1 MATDRRA
8 EVRTALSGLTTR
20 GRSFLA
26 AGIAAA
32 ICALVLGQRDLLRV
46 GFLLAALPL
55 VAVLVVART
64 RHLVTSTRALDPGR
78 VAAGSEA
85 QIRLRVANVS
95 RIPTG
100 LLMLEDHVPYVL
112 GSRPRFVL
120 DRIEPHGYRQVAYR
134 VRSDLRGKFSVGPLR
149 LRLADP
155 FGMCELTRSFAARDT
170 LVVTPIVQQ
179 LPAVDLGGEWSGY
192 GDGNA
197 RSLAS
202 SGEEDVL
209 PREYRHGDDVRRVHW
224 RSTARRGEL
233 MVRREEQ
240 SWQNQATLLLDT
252 RLTAHRGEGPS
263 SSFEWA
269 VSTAAS
275 IGVHLCRRGYT
286 TRLLGSD
293 GELLAG
299 APEGMRVAPAETES
313 FLLDALAVVEA
324 RVKTGLDGAE
334 AAMRQ
339 PGGEGMA
346 VAVLANLTED
356 DTRRLARAR
365 NGTGRGLAVV
375 LDTTAWDT
383 AKVPGV
389 LPHDVAVGM
398 LRQAGWRVLSASA
411 ATRLPDLWRGAG
423 RGTDSAVRGGAYA
436 SSHGAPHTGTEA
448 RA

>member
-1 MATDRRA
+1 M
-8 EVRTALSGLTTR
+8 RTALSGLTTR

-32 ICALVLGQRDLLRV
+32 VCAVVLGQRDLLRV

-64 RHLVTSTRALDPGR
+64 RHLVTSTRGLEPAR
-78 VAAGSEA
+78 VAAGHES
-85 QIRLRVANVS
+85 QVRLRVDNVS

-134 VRSDLRGKFSVGPLR
+134 VRSDLRGKFTVGPLR

-170 LVVTPIVQQ
+170 LVVTPVVQQ
-179 LPAVDLGGEWSGY
+179 LPAVDLGGEWTGY
-192 GDGNA
+192 GDGNS

-202 SGEEDVL
+202 AGEEDVV

-252 RLTAHRGEGPS
+252 RLSVHRGEGPS

-286 TRLLGSD
+286 THLIAAD
-293 GELLAG
+293 GRQLAG
-299 APEGMRVAPAETES
+299 PPEGLRTAPAETES
-313 FLLDALAVVEA
+313 FLLDALAVVDAKHTES
-324 RVKTGLDGAE
+324 LDGAE
-334 AAMRQ
+334 MTLRQ

-365 NGTGRGLAVV
+365 STAGRGLAVV
-375 LDTTAWDT
+375 LDTAAWE
-383 AKVPGV
+383 AVPTPGA
-389 LPHDVAVGM
+389 LPHEVAVGL
-398 LRQAGWRVLSASA
+398 LRQAGWRVLPASA

-423 RGTDSAVRGGAYA
+423 RSSESPVRGASFGA
-436 SSHGAPHTGTEA
+436 HGASLSGSEYCA
-448 RA
+448 

>member
-1 MATDRRA
+1 M
-8 EVRTALSGLTTR
+8 RTALSGLTTR

-32 ICALVLGQRDLLRV
+32 VCAVVLGQRDLLRV
-46 GFLLAALPL
+46 GFLLAAMPL

-64 RHLVTSTRALDPGR
+64 RHLVTSTRLLEPGR
-78 VAAGSEA
+78 VAAGAEA
-85 QIRLRVANVS
+85 QVRLRVDNVS

-120 DRIEPHGYRQVAYR
+120 DRIEPHGHRQVAYR
-134 VRSDLRGKFSVGPLR
+134 VRSDLRGKFTVGPLR

-155 FGMCELTRSFAARDT
+155 FGMCELTRSFAARDL
-170 LVVTPIVQQ
+170 LVVTPVVQR
-179 LPAVDLGGEWSGY
+179 LPAVDLGGEWTGY
-192 GDGNA
+192 GDGNS

-202 SGEEDVL
+202 AGEEDVV

-252 RLTAHRGEGPS
+252 RPSAHRGEGPS

-286 TRLLGSD
+286 THLIAAD
-293 GELLAG
+293 GTQLAG
-299 APEGMRVAPAETES
+299 TPEGLRVAPAETET
-313 FLLDALAVVEA
+313 FLLDALAVVE
-324 RVKTGLDGAE
+324 TGTVESLDGAE
-334 AAMRQ
+334 MTLRQ
-339 PGGEGMA
+339 PGREGMA
-346 VAVLANLTED
+346 VAVLANLTEE
-356 DTRRLARAR
+356 DTRRLARSRSAS
-365 NGTGRGLAVV
+365 GRGLAVV
-375 LDTTAWDT
+375 LDTTAWDS
-383 AKVPGV
+383 ARVPGV
-389 LPHDVAVGM
+389 LAHDTAVGL

-411 ATRLPDLWRGAG
+411 TTRLPELWRGAG
-423 RGTDSAVRGGAYA
+423 RSADASPHAVSLGGAT
-436 SSHGAPHTGTEA
+436 TGSEFW
-448 RA
+448 R

>member
-1 MATDRRA
+1 M
-8 EVRTALSGLTTR
+8 RTALSGLTTR

-32 ICALVLGQRDLLRV
+32 MCAVVLGQRDLLRV
-46 GFLLAALPL
+46 GFLLAAMPL

-64 RHLVTSTRALDPGR
+64 RHLVTSTRLLEPGR
-78 VAAGSEA
+78 VAAGAEA
-85 QIRLRVANVS
+85 QVRLRVDNVS

-120 DRIEPHGYRQVAYR
+120 DRIEPHGHRQVAYR
-134 VRSDLRGKFSVGPLR
+134 VRSDLRGKFTVGPLR

-155 FGMCELTRSFAARDT
+155 FGMCELTRSFAARDL
-170 LVVTPIVQQ
+170 LVVTPVVQQ
-179 LPAVDLGGEWSGY
+179 LPAVDLGGEWTGY

-197 RSLAS
+197 RSLAAA
-202 SGEEDVL
+202 GEEDVV

-252 RLTAHRGEGPS
+252 RPTAHRGEGPS

-269 VSTAAS
+269 VSAAAS
-275 IGVHLCRRGYT
+275 VGVHLCRRGYT
-286 TRLLGSD
+286 THLIAAD
-293 GELLAG
+293 GRQLAG
-299 APEGMRVAPAETES
+299 TPENLRVAPAETES
-313 FLLDALAVVEA
+313 FLLDALAVVE
-324 RVKTGLDGAE
+324 TGTAESLDGAE
-334 AAMRQ
+334 LALRR
-339 PGGEGMA
+339 PGAEGMA

-356 DTRRLARAR
+356 DTRRLARSR
-365 NGTGRGLAVV
+365 GTAGRGLAIV
-375 LDTTAWDT
+375 LNTAAWDS
-383 AKVPGV
+383 ARVPGV
-389 LPHDVAVGM
+389 LPHDTAVGL

-411 ATRLPDLWRGAG
+411 TTRLPDLWRGAG
-423 RGTDSAVRGGAYA
+423 RSSNASPYTAPLGGTLSGSEFGR
-436 SSHGAPHTGTEA
+436 
-448 RA
+448 

>member
-1 MATDRRA
+1 M
-8 EVRTALSGLTTR
+8 RTALSGLTTR

-32 ICALVLGQRDLLRV
+32 VCALVLGQRDLLRV

-55 VAVLVVART
+55 LAVLVVART

-78 VAAGSEA
+78 VAAGHEA
-85 QIRLRVANVS
+85 HVRLRVDNVS

-120 DRIEPHGYRQVAYR
+120 DKIEPHGHRQVAYR
-134 VRSDLRGKFSVGPLR
+134 VRSDLRGKFTVGPLR

-155 FGMCELTRSFAARDT
+155 FGMCELTRSFAARET
-170 LVVTPIVQQ
+170 LIVTPIVQP
-179 LPAVDLGGEWSGY
+179 LPPVDLGGEWTGY
-192 GDGNA
+192 GDGHA

-202 SGEEDVL
+202 SGEEDVV

-252 RLTAHRGEGPS
+252 RTGAHRGDGPS

-286 TRLLGSD
+286 TRMLGAD
-293 GELLAG
+293 GRLLAG
-299 APEGMRVAPAETES
+299 APEGIRVAPAETES
-313 FLLDALAVVEA
+313 FLLDALAVVDARHHASLVEA
-324 RVKTGLDGAE
+324 ESAL
-334 AAMRQ
+334 RQ
-339 PGGEGMA
+339 PGGEGMT
-346 VAVLANLTED
+346 VAILANLTED
-356 DTRRLARAR
+356 DIRRLARAR
-365 NGTGRGLAVV
+365 ATGGRGLAIV
-375 LDTTAWDT
+375 LDTAAWDVT
-383 AKVPGV
+383 AVPGQ
-389 LPHDVAVGM
+389 LPHGVAANM
-398 LRQAGWRVLSASA
+398 LRQAGWRVLAASA
-411 ATRLPDLWRGAG
+411 ATRLPELWRGAG
-423 RGTDSAVRGGAYA
+423 RQGDAAPRMYGTPAAA
-436 SSHGAPHTGTEA
+436 APRPEA
-448 RA
+448 AP